1 MELTFRPQ
9 GHLTHEGLQSMKSI
23 DLLYEDLQ
31 NAPSLL
37 SVGDEVRFMLG
48 LMALEP
54 DDIARNSEVFFK
66 ILDQLEDSHTT
77 GWGHTSEDPEA
88 VKIFER
94 FASFLEGLAAHIP
107 AQQEWLG
114 SAAENFRLR

>member
-1 MELTFRPQ
+1 MARTFRPQ
-9 GHLTHEGLQSMKSI
+9 GPLIHEATQSMKSI

-37 SVGDEVRFMLG
+37 SVADEVRFMLG

-54 DDIARNSEVFFK
+54 EDIARNSEVFFK

-77 GWGHTSEDPEA
+77 GWGHASEDSES

-94 FASFLEGLAAHIP
+94 FASFLERLAVYIP
-107 AQQEWLG
+107 AQQEWLD

>member
-1 MELTFRPQ
+1 
-9 GHLTHEGLQSMKSI
+9 MKSI

-48 LMALEP
+48 VMALEP
-54 DDIARNSEVFFK
+54 DDIARSEVFFK

-77 GWGHTSEDPEA
+77 GWGHTFEDPEA
-88 VKIFER
+88 VKVFER